1 MLQPLKVALLRAY
14 YRFANW
20 RAWRA
25 GNVHDTPGALELT
38 GPDGTVRAHL
48 YRGEHAADRPL
59 VIYFHGGGWVIGD
72 LQTHHAYCTALAR
85 ESGASVIAVDYRR
98 APEHPFPAAQDDCL
112 AAVHAICERHADF
125 GGDSGGLILA
135 GDSAGGHLAL
145 STALAADAELAA
157 QIRGLVLTYPVVDHY
172 SQAYPSYVECATG
185 QVLTSDLM
193 RWFWDTYLAG
203 ADPEAAGTQRAFP
216 IRSLHLASL
225 PPALVCTAGHD
236 PLRDEGKALVA
247 ALEDAGV
254 RVELEHYPES
264 AHGFACSEGP
274 TDDYRAWLTRC
285 SEWIAGR

>member
-1 MLQPLKVALLRAY
+1 MLQTIKVAVLRSY

-20 RAWRA
+20 QAWRA

-38 GPDGTVRAHL
+38 GRAGTVRAHL

-59 VIYFHGGGWVIGD
+59 VVYFHGGGWVIGD
-72 LQTHHAYCTALAR
+72 LQTHHAYCTALSR

-112 AAVHAICERHADF
+112 AAVDAIAQRHADF

-145 STALAADAELAA
+145 SVALEADAELAA
-157 QIRGLVLTYPVVDHY
+157 RIRGLALTYPVVDHY
-172 SQAYPSYVECATG
+172 TQPYPSYVECAKG

-203 ADPEAAGTQRAFP
+203 ADPDGADTRRAFP
-216 IRSLHLASL
+216 IRSPHLATL

-247 ALEDAGV
+247 ALQEAGV
-254 RVELEHYPES
+254 PVESEHYPDS

-274 TDDYRAWLTRC
+274 TEDYAAWLARC